1 MFATIIKKIFG
12 SKSERDVK
20 RLRPLV
26 AKINALEESYQS
38 LTDEQLKA
46 KTQEFKDRYAKGES
60 LDSMMCEAFAVV
72 KNACRRMVGR
82 TYQVCGRELV
92 WDMIPF
98 DVQIIGGIVLH
109 QGKIAEMATGEG
121 KTLVATM
128 PLYLNAL
135 TGRNCQLVTV
145 NDYLALRDSQWVGR
159 VFEFLGLTVGCI
171 QNSMYNPE
179 RKAQYACDITYGTN
193 SEFGFDYL
201 RDMGAVRKDQIVQRD
216 YFYVI
221 VDEVDSILIDEAR
234 TPLIISGPVDVSTHQ
249 FDKLQP
255 LVASL
260 YHKQEVL
267 CDGLVEKAKEILDR
281 YDTEI
286 RAQMNEEKTRQEK
299 RNRRKSATA
308 RAIRIR
314 ARKNIFWNLVYQL
327 MGLSDTLGKKLGTQ
341 PDSGKKK
348 DAEKN
353 KNDEPVQ
360 VVGTKL
366 PFGPEAGIRYLA
378 QNKECLTAI
387 RMLLRVKFGM
397 PRHKGL
403 TRLLLESPDL
413 LKLLERYEASVRSE
427 QKRGMLQKVQSSLYF
442 SMDEKHQETG
452 LTELGRRT
460 ISPDDPD
467 AFVLPDLATTLHDID
482 NDPNLDMQTKAER
495 RRAFQTAFAEKSE
508 RIQNISQ
515 LLRAYCLFEKDV
527 DYVVMN
533 GRVMIVDEHTG
544 RILPGRRFSDGLHQA
559 LEAKEK
565 VSIEAESQTL
575 ATITIQ
581 NYFRMYKK
589 LAGMTGTAE
598 TEANE
603 FHQIYKL
610 DVVVIPTNRPCI
622 REDLPDSIYRTQSD
636 KFLAIVAETEA
647 AHKRG
652 QPVLLGT
659 ISVEDSELV
668 SYMLARR
675 NIPHNVLNAKNHAR
689 ESEIIALAG
698 RRGAVTVATNMAG
711 RGTDIKLEPGVEEL
725 GGLLVIGSSR
735 HDSRR
740 IDRQLRGRCARQGD
754 PGKSHFYVSLED
766 PLMRLFGADHIVT
779 IMKKLGL
786 KENEDFQHPIMS
798 RSIETAQRRV
808 EQYHFSIRKHTLEYD
823 DVMNKQRE
831 VIYGFR
837 RDILFSDDIR
847 QSIFDI
853 IEIEVGRRVDEAF
866 AAATGDLKIPYNR
879 DFLLHWLNY
888 SFPFGFF
895 EQDLDVDLQAENAAD
910 LIIDRILKKV
920 HDMYDLK
927 VSCEDPVRMK
937 EFEKTVVLSA
947 IDSRWKDHLRSMD
960 DLRSSIGLRAYAQKD
975 PLVEYKREAFRMFEE
990 LQTNIDQQIILWIF
1004 RAVID
1009 ETSFFRFLE
1018 GARRYTLKH
1027 LTIDQLGSTAASAD
1041 APASAP
1047 ASDGA
1052 SPVISVA
1059 PQRPASAPAGAP
1071 ERAPGRAPERA
1082 PESMPRPRP
1091 SLPRVPY
1098 RRNEEKVGP
1107 NDPCPCGSGKK
1118 FKKCC
1123 GK

>member
-1 MFATIIKKIFG
+1 MFATIVKKIFG

-26 AKINALEESYQS
+26 AKINALEEQYQS
-38 LTDEQLKA
+38 LTEEQLKA

-82 TYQVCGRELV
+82 TYQVCGHDLV

-135 TGRNCQLVTV
+135 SGHNCQLVTV

-171 QNSMYNPE
+171 QNSMHSSQ

-201 RDMGAVRKDQIVQRD
+201 RDMGMATDKDHLVQRD
-216 YFYVI
+216 YYYVI

-234 TPLIISGPVDVSTHQ
+234 TPLIISGPVSVSTHQ

-255 LVASL
+255 LVAAL
-260 YHKQEVL
+260 YRKQGSL
-267 CDGLVEKAKEILDR
+267 CDRLLREAKDVIDRRDEGKASDDEFD
-281 YDTEI
+281 D
-286 RAQMNEEKTRQEK
+286 
-299 RNRRKSATA
+299 
-308 RAIRIR
+308 AIR
-314 ARKNIFWNLVYQL
+314 
-327 MGLSDTLGKKLGTQ
+327 KLLQ
-341 PDSGKKK
+341 
-348 DAEKN
+348 
-353 KNDEPVQ
+353 
-360 VVGTKL
+360 
-366 PFGPEAGIRYLA
+366 
-378 QNKECLTAI
+378 
-387 RMLLRVKFGM
+387 VKFGM
-397 PRHKGL
+397 PRHK
-403 TRLLLESPDL
+403 LLAHILEDADI
-413 LKLLERYEASVRSE
+413 LKRLERYESFVRSD
-427 QKRGMLQKVQSSLYF
+427 QNRGMLQEVQEELYF
-442 SMDEKHQETG
+442 SMDEKQHEAD
-452 LTELGRRT
+452 LTERGRNA
-460 ISPDDPD
+460 ISPNDPD
-467 AFVLPDLATTLHDID
+467 AFVLPDLLNSLHDID
-482 NDPNLDMQTKAER
+482 NDPKTDYQTKLMR
-495 RRAFQTAFAEKSE
+495 HRAFQEAFAEKSE
-508 RIQNISQ
+508 RLQNISQ

-527 DYVVMN
+527 DYVVME
-533 GRVMIVDEHTG
+533 GKVLIVDEHTG

-559 LEAKEK
+559 LEAKENVK
-565 VSIEAESQTL
+565 IESETQTL

-622 REDLPDSIYRTQSD
+622 RKDVNDTVFKTKRE
-636 KFLAIVAETEA
+636 KFRAIVAETEA
-647 AHKRG
+647 AYKRG

-668 SYMLARR
+668 SRMLRMK

-689 ESEIIALAG
+689 ESEIVALAG

-725 GGLLVIGSSR
+725 GGLLVLGSSR

-740 IDRQLRGRCARQGD
+740 IDRQLRGRCGRQGD
-754 PGKSHFYVSLED
+754 PGMSHFYVSLED
-766 PLMRLFGADHIVT
+766 NLMRLFGSDRIVT
-779 IMKKLGL
+779 IMEKFGMEEGEEL
-786 KENEDFQHPIMS
+786 QHPLLS

-808 EQYHFSIRKHTLEYD
+808 EQHHFSIRKRTLEYD

-837 RDILFSDDIR
+837 HDTLFKEDSR
-847 QSIFDI
+847 QAIFDI
-853 IEIEVGRRVDEAF
+853 IEIEVGRHVDEAF
-866 AAATGDLKIPYNR
+866 AAATGDLKITYNR
-879 DFLLHWLNY
+879 DILLAWLNY
-888 SFPFGFF
+888 SFPFGFS
-895 EQDLDVDLQAENAAD
+895 EQDVDVDLQDEKAPE
-910 LIIDRILKKV
+910 LMVERILKKI
-920 HDMYDLK
+920 HDMYELK
-927 VSCEDPVRMK
+927 ASLEDPVALKWLERQI
-937 EFEKTVVLSA
+937 VLDA
-947 IDSRWKDHLRSMD
+947 IDSRWQDHLRSMD
-960 DLRSSIGLRAYAQKD
+960 ELRGSIGLRAYAQKD
-975 PLVEYKREAFRMFEE
+975 PLVEYKREAFRLFEQ
-990 LQTNIDQQIILWIF
+990 LMNDIDQQIIGKVF
-1004 RAVID
+1004 RSATNLAAF
-1009 ETSFFRFLE
+1009 ERFIPA
-1018 GARRYTLKH
+1018 ARQYMLSH
-1027 LTIDQLGSTAASAD
+1027 QTIDQLGSTTASAESPAPVD
-1041 APASAP
+1041 APQSVP
-1047 ASDGA
+1047 ADDD
-1052 SPVISVA
+1052 SPEPV
-1059 PQRPASAPAGAP
+1059 
-1071 ERAPGRAPERA
+1071 
-1082 PESMPRPRP
+1082 MPRPDP
-1091 SLPRVPY
+1091 GVPY
-1098 RRNEEKVGP
+1098 QRDEAKVGP

>member
-1 MFATIIKKIFG
+1 MFATIVKKIFG

-38 LTDEQLKA
+38 LTEEQLKA

-82 TYQVCGRELV
+82 TYQVCGHDLV

-135 TGRNCQLVTV
+135 SGHNCQLVTV

-171 QNSMYNPE
+171 QNSMHSAQ

-201 RDMGAVRKDQIVQRD
+201 RDMGMATSKEQLVQRD
-216 YFYVI
+216 YYYVI

-234 TPLIISGPVDVSTHQ
+234 TPLIISGPVNVSTHQ

-255 LVASL
+255 FVAAL
-260 YHKQEVL
+260 YRKQESL
-267 CDGLVEKAKEILDR
+267 CDRLLKEAKDVIDRRDEGKATD
-281 YDTEI
+281 
-286 RAQMNEEKTRQEK
+286 EEFDG
-299 RNRRKSATA
+299 
-308 RAIRIR
+308 AIR
-314 ARKNIFWNLVYQL
+314 
-327 MGLSDTLGKKLGTQ
+327 KLLQ
-341 PDSGKKK
+341 
-348 DAEKN
+348 
-353 KNDEPVQ
+353 
-360 VVGTKL
+360 
-366 PFGPEAGIRYLA
+366 
-378 QNKECLTAI
+378 
-387 RMLLRVKFGM
+387 VKFGM
-397 PRHKGL
+397 PRHKML
-403 TRLLLESPDL
+403 ARILEDADI
-413 LKLLERYEASVRSE
+413 LKKLERYESFVRSD
-427 QKRGMLQKVQSSLYF
+427 QNRGMLQEVQEDLYF
-442 SMDEKHQETG
+442 SMDEKQHEAD
-452 LTELGRRT
+452 LTERGRNT
-460 ISPDDPD
+460 ISPNDPD
-467 AFVLPDLATTLHDID
+467 AFVLPDLLNSLHDID
-482 NDPNLDMQTKAER
+482 NDPKTDYNTKLQR
-495 RRAFQTAFAEKSE
+495 HRAFQEAFAEKSE
-508 RIQNISQ
+508 RLQNISQ

-527 DYVVMN
+527 DYVVME
-533 GRVMIVDEHTG
+533 GKVLIVDEHTG

-559 LEAKEK
+559 LEAKENVK
-565 VSIEAESQTL
+565 IESETQTL

-610 DVVVIPTNRPCI
+610 DVVVVPTNRPCI
-622 REDLPDSIYRTQSD
+622 RKDVNDTVFKTKRE
-636 KFLAIVAETEA
+636 KFRAIVAETEA
-647 AHKRG
+647 AFKRG

-668 SYMLARR
+668 SRMLLAK

-698 RRGAVTVATNMAG
+698 RRGAITVATNMAG

-725 GGLLVIGSSR
+725 GGLLVLGSSR

-740 IDRQLRGRCARQGD
+740 IDRQLRGRCGRQGD
-754 PGKSHFYVSLED
+754 PGMSHFYVSLED
-766 PLMRLFGADHIVT
+766 NLMRLFGSDRIVT
-779 IMKKLGL
+779 IMEKFGMEEGEEL
-786 KENEDFQHPIMS
+786 QHPLLS

-808 EQYHFSIRKHTLEYD
+808 EQHHFSIRKRTLEYD

-837 RDILFSDDIR
+837 HDTLFNEDSR
-847 QSIFDI
+847 QAIFDI
-853 IEIEVGRRVDEAF
+853 IEIEVGRHVDEAF
-866 AAATGDLKIPYNR
+866 AAATGDSKITYNR
-879 DFLLHWLNY
+879 DLLLAWLNY

-895 EQDLDVDLQAENAAD
+895 EQDLDVDLTAENAAE
-910 LIIDRILKKV
+910 LMVERILKKV

-927 VSCEDPVRMK
+927 VSLEDPVALKWLERQI
-937 EFEKTVVLSA
+937 VLDA
-947 IDSRWKDHLRSMD
+947 IDNRWQDHLRSMD
-960 DLRSSIGLRAYAQKD
+960 ELRSSIGLRAYAQKD
-975 PLVEYKREAFRMFEE
+975 PLVEYKREAFRLFEQ
-990 LQTNIDQQIILWIF
+990 LMNDIDQQIIGKVF
-1004 RAVID
+1004 RSA
-1009 ETSFFRFLE
+1009 TSLAAFERFVPA
-1018 GARRYTLKH
+1018 ARQYILSHQTV
-1027 LTIDQLGSTAASAD
+1027 DQLGSTTASAE
-1041 APASAP
+1041 APAP
-1047 ASDGA
+1047 ADAEPVPQA
-1052 SPVISVA
+1052 SGDPEPESVT
-1059 PQRPASAPAGAP
+1059 PRPA
-1071 ERAPGRAPERA
+1071 EPG
-1082 PESMPRPRP
+1082 
-1091 SLPRVPY
+1091 VPY
-1098 RRNEEKVGP
+1098 QRDDEKVGP